1 MIDKAGEYVQLY
13 LTELFEIL
21 IDMAPWLIMGFLI
34 AGILHV
40 FFPQGKINKL
50 LGATNTRSV
59 FMAALF
65 GVPLPLCS
73 CGVIPTGVSIHKSGA
88 SKGSAVSFLI
98 STPQTGV
105 DSIMVTYSLLGLPFA
120 IIRPIVAFI
129 TGIVGGIITNKVEPA
144 KDNDKSSTI
153 TVTEQ
158 KIKNPVKEILRY
170 AFVDFLAD
178 IAKWL
183 VIGLAIAAL
192 IAVFVPDDF
201 FASYIKSDFLGMLI
215 ILVASIPVY
224 VCATSSVP
232 IAAVLLLKGIS
243 PGAALVFLMAGPATN
258 AATISVI
265 GNSMGRKTLFAYLFT
280 ISAGAM
286 LFGWI
291 IDAFLPREW
300 FTLLSGE
307 HMHHEHGL
315 LPRWLMISSGMVMI
329 AAILNIFIRKWIK
342 KLKPATKKTVSP
354 VIEEKPSATGFDFS
368 NLKNVKIDTM
378 KEEVVTIKGMN
389 CSHCKA
395 NVENAVMK
403 IAGIKS
409 ITADVDKE
417 QAVISGENID
427 LDEVKKAVE
436 DIGYKFIGS

>member
-1 MIDKAGEYVQLY
+1 MIEKVGEYVQLY
-13 LTELFEIL
+13 LTEFLEIL
-21 IDMAPWLIMGFLI
+21 FDMAPWLILGFLI

-40 FFPQGKINKL
+40 FFPQGQINKL
-50 LGATNTRSV
+50 LGATNTKSV
-59 FMAALF
+59 FRAALF

-120 IIRPIVAFI
+120 IIRPIVAFF
-129 TGIVGGIITNKVEPA
+129 TGIIGGVITNKLEPERQKSVHVE
-144 KDNDKSSTI
+144 KSTGKQLNKFSI
-153 TVTEQ
+153 
-158 KIKNPVKEILRY
+158 KEIFQY

-201 FASYIKSDFLGMLI
+201 FASYIKNDFLGMLI
-215 ILVASIPVY
+215 ILMASIPVY

-232 IAAVLLLKGIS
+232 IAAVLLLKGLS

-265 GNSMGRKTLFAYLFT
+265 GNSMGRKTLFAYLAT
-280 ISAGAM
+280 IIVGA
-286 LFGWI
+286 LLSGWV
-291 IDAFLPREW
+291 IDAFLPRDW
-300 FTLLSGE
+300 FTILSGE
-307 HMHHEHGL
+307 HMNHEHGL
-315 LPRWLMISSGMVMI
+315 LPRWLMVSSGIVMI
-329 AAILNIFIRKWIK
+329 GAIMNIFIRKWIRK
-342 KLKPATKKTVSP
+342 IKSSKVIQAKTILDEKPAS
-354 VIEEKPSATGFDFS
+354 GQFDFS
-368 NLKNVKIDTM
+368 NLQNVKINTT
-378 KEEVVTIKGMN
+378 KEELVTIKGMN

-395 NVENAVMK
+395 NVESAVLK
-403 IAGIKS
+403 IPGIIS

-417 QAVISGENID
+417 QAVITGENFN

-436 DIGYKFIGS
+436 DIGYKFSR